1 MLFGKAFLD
10 VRRLPER
17 RCRQMIAGCSSCSYS
32 DKDVRNR
39 YRFPEKFAGEIRA
52 FEKTRLG
59 VPFVVLVN

>member
-1 MLFGKAFLD
+1 MGMTM
-10 VRRLPER
+10 V
-17 RCRQMIAGCSSCSYS
+17 IARM
-32 DKDVRNR
+32 DAEKNARNR